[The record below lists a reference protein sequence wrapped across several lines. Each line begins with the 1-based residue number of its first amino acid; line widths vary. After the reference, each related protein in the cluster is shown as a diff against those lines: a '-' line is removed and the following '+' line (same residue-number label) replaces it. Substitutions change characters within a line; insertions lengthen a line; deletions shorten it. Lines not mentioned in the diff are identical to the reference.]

1 MPDWAKPLK
10 VSSRGWP
17 RAPATPPKDVTARSP
32 KSRKSLTR
40 HAAPGRGRSASALPH
55 GADKRR
61 GEQHRATGTIP
72 GTATS
77 SCRRV
82 RKATG
87 LPLGIGRVAAR
98 SREHAA
104 ETGGARMGRGD
115 DSGVLAAALDR
126 DSGELRVQRLPWR
139 SEEMAAFAAALPGAG
154 AGDL

>member
-1 MPDWAKPLK
+1 
-10 VSSRGWP
+10 
-17 RAPATPPKDVTARSP
+17 
-32 KSRKSLTR
+32 
-40 HAAPGRGRSASALPH
+40 
-55 GADKRR
+55 
-61 GEQHRATGTIP
+61 
-72 GTATS
+72 
-77 SCRRV
+77 
-82 RKATG
+82 
-87 LPLGIGRVAAR
+87 LGIGRVAAR